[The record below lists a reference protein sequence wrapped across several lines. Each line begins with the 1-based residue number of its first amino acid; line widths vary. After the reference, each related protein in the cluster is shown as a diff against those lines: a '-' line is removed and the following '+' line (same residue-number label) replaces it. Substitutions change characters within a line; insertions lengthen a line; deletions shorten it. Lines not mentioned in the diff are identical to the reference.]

1 MKHPDRCSATFFLLL
16 GLAVFVHGF
25 RLRLKVGSDM
35 GPGLLP
41 FIVGGILSLLS
52 CILLFQAFTRKVAP
66 ELKKPFWAN
75 PLGWKAVLV
84 TLLAAA
90 IYPFALKGLGF
101 LLSTYLFLFFLFTI
115 IGHQTWWKACLG
127 GVSTAL
133 IGYLIFEVWLKANM
147 PRGILGF

>member
-1 MKHPDRCSATFFLLL
+1 MKHPDRYSAAFFLLL
-16 GLAVFVHGF
+16 GLAVLGQGS

-52 CILLFQAFTRKVAP
+52 CILLFQALTRKVAP
-66 ELKKPFWAN
+66 ELKKAFWTN

-90 IYPFALKGLGF
+90 IYPFVLKGLGF

-115 IGHQTWWKACLG
+115 IGHQTRWKACVV

-133 IGYLIFEVWLKANM
+133 IGHLIFEVWLKANM

>member
-1 MKHPDRCSATFFLLL
+1 
-16 GLAVFVHGF
+16 
-25 RLRLKVGSDM
+25 M

-52 CILLFQAFTRKVAP
+52 CILLFQSFTRKVAP
-66 ELKKPFWAN
+66 ELKKPFWTN